1 MYWTSS
7 KFYSFLLQENGVLI
21 ESVDACF
28 GLARKKDRGQYSL
41 ISPRHGD
48 LLFSDQNDVDN
59 FVNNYEYGTSGSG
72 SEVSNL

>member
-1 MYWTSS
+1 MFW
-7 KFYSFLLQENGVLI
+7 
-21 ESVDACF
+21 
-28 GLARKKDRGQYSL
+28 LARKKDRGQYSL

-72 SEVSNL
+72 SEVSNLFLSNFMLALLNFYVSVSIIGPILQ